1 MRIGGAPYPPSF
13 YLSSQPT
20 PEYTHVSLQ
29 HESTMEEPPPVD
41 PFLECQEQMRNFEIN
56 DRPPSFRHSRAFRN
70 FKNPPQPHMC
80 IRDTTADGDHEVL
93 INVMSWTRIVKP
105 QTANDPIPLYGGMRV
120 LASSSSNRSPTQ
132 QKKAAMLFAVM
143 ANPDVLKKASRN
155 SVDDQDLT
163 ALVELMCEFVE
174 AMNPG
179 LKLLR

>member
-1 MRIGGAPYPPSF
+1 M
-13 YLSSQPT
+13 
-20 PEYTHVSLQ
+20 
-29 HESTMEEPPPVD
+29 D
-41 PFLECQEQMRNFEIN
+41 PFQECQEQIRNFEIN

-80 IRDTTADGDHEVL
+80 IRDMTADGDLEVL

-105 QTANDPIPLYGGMRV
+105 QTPNDPIPLYGGMRV
-120 LASSSSNRSPTQ
+120 LASSSNNRSPTQ
-132 QKKAAMLFAVM
+132 SQQPPAMLFAVM
-143 ANPDVLKKASRN
+143 ANPEVLKKASRN
-155 SVDDQDLT
+155 STDDQDLT

>member
-1 MRIGGAPYPPSF
+1 MDDNPPA
-13 YLSSQPT
+13 
-20 PEYTHVSLQ
+20 
-29 HESTMEEPPPVD
+29 MD
-41 PFLECQEQMRNFEIN
+41 PFIECQEQIRNFEIN
-56 DRPPSFRHSRAFRN
+56 ERPPSFRKAFRH

-80 IRDTTADGDHEVL
+80 IRDMTVDNQEVL

-105 QTANDPIPLYGGMRV
+105 QTPNDPIPLYGGMRV
-120 LASSSSNRSPTQ
+120 LASSHHQLTRSPTQ
-132 QKKAAMLFAVM
+132 QQQPPPPNPPLLFAVM
-143 ANPDVLKKASRN
+143 ANPEVLKKASRT

>member
-1 MRIGGAPYPPSF
+1 MDDPP
-13 YLSSQPT
+13 
-20 PEYTHVSLQ
+20 
-29 HESTMEEPPPVD
+29 TMD

-56 DRPPSFRHSRAFRN
+56 DRPPSFRHSKAFRN

-80 IRDTTADGDHEVL
+80 IRDMTAEGDEEVL

-105 QTANDPIPLYGGMRV
+105 QTPNDPIPLYGGMRV
-120 LASSSSNRSPTQ
+120 LPSSNQRSPTSATAQ
-132 QKKAAMLFAVM
+132 QQNPAMLFAVM

-155 SVDDQDLT
+155 SLDDQDLN

>member
-1 MRIGGAPYPPSF
+1 M
-13 YLSSQPT
+13 
-20 PEYTHVSLQ
+20 
-29 HESTMEEPPPVD
+29 D
-41 PFLECQEQMRNFEIN
+41 PFQECQEQIRNFEIN

-80 IRDTTADGDHEVL
+80 IRDMTADGELEVL

-105 QTANDPIPLYGGMRV
+105 QTPNDPIPLYGGMRV
-120 LASSSSNRSPTQ
+120 LASSSNNRSPTQ
-132 QKKAAMLFAVM
+132 LQQPPAMLFAVM
-143 ANPDVLKKASRN
+143 ANPEVLKKASRN
-155 SVDDQDLT
+155 STDDQDLT

>member
-1 MRIGGAPYPPSF
+1 
-13 YLSSQPT
+13 
-20 PEYTHVSLQ
+20 
-29 HESTMEEPPPVD
+29 MEDAAAEPPTMD
-41 PFLECQEQMRNFEIN
+41 PFQECQEQMRNFEIN

-80 IRDTTADGDHEVL
+80 IRDTTNDGDQEVL

-105 QTANDPIPLYGGMRV
+105 QTPNDPIPLYGGMRV
-120 LASSSSNRSPTQ
+120 LASSSSSGSNNNNNRSPAAPQ
-132 QKKAAMLFAVM
+132 QWPPQPAMLFAVM
-143 ANPDVLKKASRN
+143 ANPEVLKKASRN

>member
-1 MRIGGAPYPPSF
+1 M
-13 YLSSQPT
+13 
-20 PEYTHVSLQ
+20 
-29 HESTMEEPPPVD
+29 D
-41 PFLECQEQMRNFEIN
+41 PFQECQEQMRNFEIN

-80 IRDTTADGDHEVL
+80 IRDKTVDGDQEVL

-105 QTANDPIPLYGGMRV
+105 QTPNDPIPLYGGMRV
-120 LASSSSNRSPTQ
+120 LASSGSNRLQGSPPQ
-132 QKKAAMLFAVM
+132 QQRQLQQHQQSQAMLFAVM
-143 ANPDVLKKASRN
+143 ANPEVLKKASRN
-155 SVDDQDLT
+155 NVDDQDLT